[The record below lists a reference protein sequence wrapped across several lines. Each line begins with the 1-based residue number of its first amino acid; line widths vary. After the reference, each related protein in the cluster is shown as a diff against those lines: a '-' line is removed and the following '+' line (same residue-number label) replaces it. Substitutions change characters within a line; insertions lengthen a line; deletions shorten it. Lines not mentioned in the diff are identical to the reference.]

1 MYLSKEHDTLTLR
14 HKFIG
19 NPHECAFLSFA
30 NKLDYTGSNEFAT
43 QYVNS
48 VYKLYSGATAIVSGI
63 ESGSSDLWNSGLEE
77 LQEGI
82 AQETELTKL
91 ALANLEKTAT
101 LLTKGDAI
109 DDILKEWNPASQSE

>member
-1 MYLSKEHDTLTLR
+1 MEDLCPRCGHAIADGSICPNCSYPYEQNEQT
-14 HKFIG
+14 
-19 NPHECAFLSFA
+19 
-30 NKLDYTGSNEFAT
+30 YTGSNEFAT

>member
-1 MYLSKEHDTLTLR
+1 MKRFVRLTGIFLIAAMLCGTLTGC
-14 HKFIG
+14 K
-19 NPHECAFLSFA
+19 AFA